1 MSRIK
6 TEVTYED
13 LLPYLEYLT
22 LDSYNNEYNLCDT
35 YISRNTLY
43 EYFNG
48 CGACIFNK
56 NKGCILN
63 TNTNPSLHL
72 VVKQIQQL
80 HPELFI

>member
-22 LDSYNNEYNLCDT
+22 LSTTEGKEYDLCHISSNNTLFEYFGNCIACPFD
-35 YISRNTLY
+35 RNTNCMLY
-43 EYFNG
+43 S
-48 CGACIFNK
+48 
-56 NKGCILN
+56 LS
-63 TNTNPSLHL
+63 NPSLHL
-72 VVKQIQQL
+72 VIKQLQQL